1 MLCSDRAFTRL
12 NGEFCHGRTTK
23 IKESDSSRFW
33 CPRELA
39 GKADS
44 VAEAE
49 MMSRSAWLRR
59 LVAAKVGEVLA

>member
-1 MLCSDRAFTRL
+1 M
-12 NGEFCHGRTTK
+12 K
-23 IKESDSSRFW
+23 IKKSDSSRFW

-49 MMSRSAWLRR
+49 MMSRSTWLRR

>member
-1 MLCSDRAFTRL
+1 MTLFMLCSDRTLAKQR
-12 NGEFCHGRTTK
+12 K
-23 IKESDSSRFW
+23 SKKAIAVAFW

-39 GKADS
+39 AKANS

-49 MMSRSAWLRR
+49 MMSRSPWLRR

>member
-1 MLCSDRAFTRL
+1 MLCSDRTFTRL
-12 NGEFCHGRTTK
+12 NGSFVIAEQRK
-23 IKESDSSRFW
+23 SNKAIAVAFW
-33 CPRELA
+33 CRRA
-39 GKADS
+39 KADS